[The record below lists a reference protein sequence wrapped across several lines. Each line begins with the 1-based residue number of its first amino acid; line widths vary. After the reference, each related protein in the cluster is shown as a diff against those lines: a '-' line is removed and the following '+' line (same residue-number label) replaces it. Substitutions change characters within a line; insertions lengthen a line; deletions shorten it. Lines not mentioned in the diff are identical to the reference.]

1 MRESVRRWQMGA
13 AAPRSEHVGRNRA
26 HVKQAELTTE
36 VTEGLEEP
44 SEIELT
50 APVAAAPPPANG
62 IGAALEAASL
72 SFTAS
77 PNVMPMCATSWSGV
91 VTGNTSSVTVWD
103 LRADG
108 MIEGGEGTQA
118 VSIQKEALN
127 NANEKL
133 HLALRNDQHTH
144 INAFEYFS
152 S

>member
-1 MRESVRRWQMGA
+1 MTRGFGEPSNLEPTPPVTVVTA
-13 AAPRSEHVGRNRA
+13 AAV
-26 HVKQAELTTE
+26 
-36 VTEGLEEP
+36 
-44 SEIELT
+44 
-50 APVAAAPPPANG
+50 PPPAEYRG
-62 IGAALEAASL
+62 IALEAASF
-72 SFTAS
+72 SSVAS

-91 VTGNTSSVTVWD
+91 VTGSTSSVTVWD

-108 MIEGGEGTQA
+108 LIEGGEATQA
-118 VSIQKEALN
+118 VSIQKDALN